1 MKFPTV
7 TSATVAL
14 PLGFSNPRVSMTS
27 SCSTLRRCLF
37 VALGF
42 LAFATIEPSHLFGQ
56 VAVNGTGT
64 WNRTTAGPFNW
75 APPTS
80 GGDRNWWGVG
90 NGDWVSGLTSV
101 ANMTNNITADQTVH
115 LETNGN
121 ALLNVSLLT
130 LTMGDS
136 TSVAGVYQNF
146 TISAPTGGVLTIGTS
161 SGVGAINSSNGTNT
175 ISAGITLG
183 NAATFQHTTA
193 GGSLIISGA
202 VTNGGNLLTIGGAG
216 NTTISGIIGSG
227 AGGLTKNG
235 AGNLNLNAANT
246 YTGTTTVNV
255 GSLIYGIN
263 NAIASGAVTV
273 SGGTLSIT
281 TFSDTVG
288 AVSLTS
294 GSITG
299 SGGTLTG
306 TSYAVES
313 GTISAILGGSGIAL
327 TKSTGGSVTLSGLN
341 TYTGTTTVNAGT
353 LAYGVTNAIASG
365 AVTVSGGTLSIAGF
379 SDTVGAVSL
388 TSGSITGSGGT
399 LTGTSYAVEA
409 GSVSAILG
417 GSGVALT
424 KSTGGSVT
432 LSGVNTY
439 TGTTTVNAGTLIYGV
454 NNALSTGGLTVNAT
468 GTVNIGSFIDT
479 VGSVIIDGGTISGS
493 TGVLS
498 STANFDGRSGTVS
511 AILGGS
517 TGFDKST
524 GGSLT
529 LSGVN
534 AYTGATTINAGTLFV
549 NGSLAAASTVTV
561 NSTGTLGGTGTING
575 DVNVVSGQVSPGTT
589 GASTLTVNGNFSLNS
604 SATLTFDLVGNDMTV
619 GGGINDLINGV
630 DDLTLDGSLNV
641 LGAGSFLGTNFG
653 DKWRLFNY
661 TGILNNFGLTLGSV
675 PTLSAGYSWVIDT
688 STFGQVNLFAVP
700 EPGSM
705 ALLAG
710 LSIVGAF
717 VVIRRKRNRMAI

>member
-1 MKFPTV
+1 MNFPTV
-7 TSATVAL
+7 TSAAVAI
-14 PLGFSNPRVSMTS
+14 PIGFSNPRGSMTRS
-27 SCSTLRRCLF
+27 SSTLRRCLF
-37 VALGF
+37 IALGF

-56 VAVNGTGT
+56 ATNGTGV
-64 WNRTTAGPFNW
+64 WNEVGGTFNW
-75 APPTS
+75 APPGTG
-80 GGDRNWWGVG
+80 GGDKKYWDGTGSTVTG
-90 NGDWVSGLTSV
+90 NGEWPSGLTAV
-101 ANMTNNITADQTVH
+101 ATMTNNITSNQTVQ
-115 LETNGN
+115 LETSGN

-130 LTMGDS
+130 LNVGDS

-146 TISAPTGGVLTIGTS
+146 TISAPTSGVLTIGTA

-202 VTNGGNLLTIGGAG
+202 VTNGANLLTIGGAG
-216 NTTISGIIGSG
+216 TTTISGIIGSG
-227 AGGLTKNG
+227 TGGLTKND
-235 AGNLNLNAANT
+235 AGTLNLNAANT
-246 YTGTTTVNV
+246 YTGTTTVNA
-255 GSLIYGIN
+255 GSLIYGVN
-263 NAIASGAVTV
+263 NAIASGAITV
-273 SGGTLSIT
+273 SGGTLSI
-281 TFSDTVG
+281 G
-288 AVSLTS
+288 
-294 GSITG
+294 
-299 SGGTLTG
+299 
-306 TSYAVES
+306 
-313 GTISAILGGSGIAL
+313 
-327 TKSTGGSVTLSGLN
+327 
-341 TYTGTTTVNAGT
+341 
-353 LAYGVTNAIASG
+353 
-365 AVTVSGGTLSIAGF
+365 GF

-399 LTGTSYAVEA
+399 LTGTSFAVES
-409 GSVSAILG
+409 GTVSAILG

-432 LSGVNTY
+432 LSGANTY

-454 NNALSTGGLTVNAT
+454 NSALSTGGLTVNTT

-479 VGSVIIDGGTISGS
+479 VGSVIINGGTISGS

-575 DVNVVSGQVSPGTT
+575 DVNVVSGQVAPGTT
-589 GASTLTVNGNFSLNS
+589 GASTLTVNGNISLNS

-630 DDLTLDGSLNV
+630 DDLTLDGTLSV
-641 LGAGSFLGTNFG
+641 LGAGSFLGANFG

-661 TGILNNFGLTLGSV
+661 TGTLNNFGLTLGSV

-717 VVIRRKRNRMAI
+717 VIIRRKRNRMAI

>member
-7 TSATVAL
+7 TSAAVAL
-14 PLGFSNPRVSMTS
+14 PLGFSNPRGSRTHS
-27 SCSTLRRCLF
+27 SSTLRRCLF

-42 LAFATIEPSHLFGQ
+42 FAFATIEPSHLFGQ
-56 VAVNGTGT
+56 VAVNGTGVWDEVGGT
-64 WNRTTAGPFNW
+64 LNW
-75 APPTS
+75 APLTTGPAD
-80 GGDRNWWGVG
+80 GRRYW
-90 NGDWVSGLTSV
+90 NGAGSTVTANSDWVSGLTAV
-101 ANMTNNITADQTVH
+101 ATMTNNITSNQTVE
-115 LETNGN
+115 LETNAN
-121 ALLNVSLLT
+121 TFLNVSLLT
-130 LTMGDS
+130 LNMGDS
-136 TSVAGVYQNF
+136 TSVASVYQNF
-146 TISAPTGGVLTIGTS
+146 TISAPTSGVLTIGTG

-202 VTNGGNLLTIGGAG
+202 VTNGANLLTIGGAG
-216 NTTISGIIGSG
+216 TTTISGIIGSG
-227 AGGLTKNG
+227 AGGLTKND
-235 AGNLNLNAANT
+235 AGTLNLNAANT
-246 YTGTTTVNV
+246 YSGTTTVNA
-255 GSLIYGIN
+255 GTLAYGVN

-273 SGGTLSIT
+273 SGGTLSI
-281 TFSDTVG
+281 G
-288 AVSLTS
+288 
-294 GSITG
+294 
-299 SGGTLTG
+299 
-306 TSYAVES
+306 
-313 GTISAILGGSGIAL
+313 
-327 TKSTGGSVTLSGLN
+327 
-341 TYTGTTTVNAGT
+341 
-353 LAYGVTNAIASG
+353 
-365 AVTVSGGTLSIAGF
+365 GF

-399 LTGTSYAVEA
+399 LTGTSFAVES
-409 GSVSAILG
+409 GTVSAILG

-432 LSGVNTY
+432 LSGANTY

-454 NNALSTGGLTVNAT
+454 NSALSTGGLTVNTT

-479 VGSVIIDGGTISGS
+479 VGSVIINGGTISGS

-549 NGSLAAASTVTV
+549 NGSLAVASSVTV

-575 DVNVVSGQVSPGTT
+575 DVNVVSGQVAPGTT

-630 DDLTLDGSLNV
+630 DDLTLDGTLSV
-641 LGAGSFLGTNFG
+641 LGAGSFLGANFG

-661 TGILNNFGLTLGSV
+661 TGTLNNFGLTLGSV

-717 VVIRRKRNRMAI
+717 VIIRRKRNRMAI

>member
-1 MKFPTV
+1 MNYPIL
-7 TSATVAL
+7 TSSPVAM
-14 PLGFSNPRVSMTS
+14 PRAFSNSRRRMTPS
-27 SCSTLRRCLF
+27 SSTLCRCLF
-37 VALGF
+37 VAIGF
-42 LAFATIEPSHLFGQ
+42 LAFATIEPSQLFGQ

-101 ANMTNNITADQTVH
+101 ANMTNNITANQEVQ

-130 LTMGDS
+130 LNIGDS
-136 TSVAGVYQNF
+136 TAVASVYQNF

-193 GGSLIISGA
+193 GGSLVISGA
-202 VTNGGNLLTIGGAG
+202 VNNGANLLTIGGLG
-216 NTTISGIIGSG
+216 TTTISGIIGSG
-227 AGGLTKNG
+227 AGGLTKND

-246 YTGTTTVNV
+246 YTGTTTVNA
-255 GSLIYGIN
+255 GTLIYGVN

-273 SGGTLSIT
+273 SGGTLSLT

-299 SGGTLTG
+299 STGVLTG

-313 GTISAILGGSGIAL
+313 G
-327 TKSTGGSVTLSGLN
+327 
-341 TYTGTTTVNAGT
+341 
-353 LAYGVTNAIASG
+353 
-365 AVTVSGGTLSIAGF
+365 SI
-379 SDTVGAVSL
+379 
-388 TSGSITGSGGT
+388 
-399 LTGTSYAVEA
+399 
-409 GSVSAILG
+409 SAILG

-439 TGTTTVNAGTLIYGV
+439 TGTTTVNAGTLILAHAT
-454 NNALSTGGLTVNAT
+454 NTLSNTGAVTVSGGST
-468 GTVNIGSFIDT
+468 LSIGGNSDT
-479 VGSVIIDGGTISGS
+479 VGAVTLTSGSITGTGGTLTGS
-493 TGVLS
+493 SYAVE
-498 STANFDGRSGTVS
+498 SGTVS

-517 TGFDKST
+517 SVALTKST
-524 GGSLT
+524 GGSVT

-534 AYTGATTINAGTLFV
+534 TYTGATTINAGTLFV

-561 NSTGTLGGTGTING
+561 NSTGTLGGIGTILG
-575 DVNVVSGQVSPGTT
+575 DVNVFSGQVAPGTT
-589 GASTLTVNGNFSLNS
+589 GASTLTVDKNFVLNS
-604 SATLTFDLVGNDMTV
+604 SATLSFDLVGNNMTV
-619 GGGINDLINGV
+619 GGGINDLIDGV
-630 DDLTLDGSLNV
+630 NNLTLDGTLNV
-641 LGAGSFLGTNFG
+641 VGAGSFLGATYG

-661 TGILNNFGLTLGSV
+661 SGTLSNLGLSFGSV
-675 PTLSAGYSWVIDT
+675 PTLSAGYSWGIDT
-688 STFGQVNLFAVP
+688 STFGQVNLMAVP

-710 LSIVGAF
+710 LGIAGA
-717 VVIRRKRNRMAI
+717 VVLVRRKRKQALAIRLLASPGADR